1 MRSQS
6 YSHRVSVLSL
16 TYYRGYGVMTEFL
29 FLLQTL
35 LEDKIVVAFR
45 LSFFKFPYI
54 TIAAV
59 STDKTPISAFY
70 DNVFEA

>member
-1 MRSQS
+1 
-6 YSHRVSVLSL
+6 
-16 TYYRGYGVMTEFL
+16 MTEFL

-45 LSFFKFPYI
+45 QSFFKFPYI

>member
-6 YSHRVSVLSL
+6 YSHRVFVLSS

-35 LEDKIVVAFR
+35 LEDKIVL
-45 LSFFKFPYI
+45 LS
-54 TIAAV
+54 
-59 STDKTPISAFY
+59 D
-70 DNVFEA
+70 